1 MSKLRTLFATVL
13 ATGFLFAGIAVPSH
27 ADESIVSTFAGTYA
41 AEDKLA
47 GYTTSAS
54 VLPGEAL
61 KLRARSTGA
70 WTAKIVR
77 IGSYAGGDGRVV
89 DSVGTQVAVAQP
101 ECTTTAETFMVSC
114 PWNDTL
120 SMATGSWPT
129 GLYVARLESVDGYA
143 IAPFVVRSASNVG
156 KTVVNYGLFTV
167 AAYNKFGGASA
178 YRGLDNTSV
187 NKSTV
192 VSFDRPIDGTWALQH
207 FMRQEVTV
215 AIAVDRNLSDAA
227 WTTGVDMHSG
237 ATSLAGVT
245 SLVASGHD
253 EYWSVPQR
261 KALDKALSK
270 GTNFFKTG
278 ANTIYWRVRLQPSE
292 VGQNRQMAIYKDKL
306 LDPVKNSAD
315 TTVRWRHGPKANP
328 ESKTSA
334 TLYNNWHDYC
344 NEEPNDWVVTDPT
357 WWGYNNTGVA
367 AGTRIPGL
375 VGREVDQL
383 LRKFPIPTN
392 TRVVAHGEYVC
403 GSTGVPVT
411 KIHDATF
418 VTLKSGASVFAT
430 GSQMWPCAMNGNCV
444 GQGTTE
450 LTNNFT
456 RTVTD
461 NVIQV
466 FDAGKVKKVWRA
478 KNNVKTVYGK
488 TKFKYLK

>member
-1 MSKLRTLFATVL
+1 MSKFRYLITTIIAWASLVS
-13 ATGFLFAGIAVPSH
+13 GFVTPASAQEQI
-27 ADESIVSTFAGTYA
+27 ISTFDGVYA

-47 GYTTSAS
+47 GYTTYAS

-61 KLRARSTGA
+61 NIRVRSAGV
-70 WTAKIVR
+70 WSVKIVR
-77 IGSYAGGDGRVV
+77 IGSYSGGNGRVV
-89 DSVGTQVAVAQP
+89 DSMGSQAAVSQP
-101 ECTTTAETFMVSC
+101 DCTTTSDTFMVSC

-120 SMATGSWPT
+120 SFATSAWPT
-129 GLYVARLESVDGYA
+129 GLYVARMESADGYA
-143 IAPFVVRSASNVG
+143 IAPFVVRSSSNVG
-156 KTVVNYGLFTV
+156 KTVANYGALTV

-178 YRGLDNTSV
+178 YRGPDNTPT
-187 NKSTV
+187 NKSRV
-192 VSFDRPIDGTWALQH
+192 VSFDRPIDGTWALNH

-245 SLVASGHD
+245 SFVTSGHD

-261 KALDKALSK
+261 KVLDKALSK
-270 GTNFFKTG
+270 GTNLFKTG

-292 VGQNRQMAIYKDKL
+292 SGQNRQMAIYKDKL
-306 LDPVKNSAD
+306 LDPVQNSAE

-328 ESKTSA
+328 ESKNSA
-334 TLYNNWHDYC
+334 TLYNNWYDYC
-344 NEEPNDWVVTDPT
+344 GNEPQDWVVTDPT
-357 WWGYNNTGVA
+357 WWGYNNTGVV

-383 LRKFPIPTN
+383 IKKFSIPKK
-392 TRVVAHGEYVC
+392 TRIVAHGDYVC

-444 GQGTTE
+444 GQGTSDV
-450 LTNNFT
+450 TNAFA

-461 NVIQV
+461 NVLQV

>member
-1 MSKLRTLFATVL
+1 MRKLRAHFATVVT
-13 ATGFLFAGIAVPSH
+13 AGFLFAGVAVPSH
-27 ADESIVSTFAGTYA
+27 ADGAIISTFAGSYA

-54 VLPGEAL
+54 VLAGEAL
-61 KLRARSTGA
+61 KLRVRSAGE
-70 WTAKIVR
+70 WSVKIVR
-77 IGSYAGGDGRVV
+77 IGSYVGGYGRIV
-89 DSVGTQVAVAQP
+89 DSIGAQAAVSQP
-101 ECTTTAETFMVSC
+101 ECTTSVKTFMVEC

-120 SMATGSWPT
+120 TFTTGAWPT
-129 GLYVARLESVDGYA
+129 GLYVARLESADGYA
-143 IAPFVVRSASNVG
+143 VAPFVVRSASNVG
-156 KTVVNYGLFTV
+156 KTVVNFGLFTV

-178 YRGLDNTSV
+178 YRGLDNTAL
-187 NKSTV
+187 NKSRV

-227 WTTGVDMHSG
+227 WTTGVDIHSG
-237 ATSLAGVT
+237 TTSLTGVT

-261 KALDKALSK
+261 KVLDKALSK

-306 LDPVKNSAD
+306 LDPVQNSAE

-328 ESKTSA
+328 ESKNSA

-383 LRKFPIPTN
+383 LKKFPIPKN

-403 GSTGVPVT
+403 SSSGVPVT

-450 LTNNFT
+450 LTNSFT

-461 NVIQV
+461 NVLQV

>member
-1 MSKLRTLFATVL
+1 MSRFRSLIATTISL
-13 ATGFLFAGIAVPSH
+13 AFTVSSFVSPASAQDQI
-27 ADESIVSTFAGTYA
+27 ISTFDGVYA

-47 GYTTSAS
+47 GYTTSIS
-54 VLPGEAL
+54 VLPGEDL
-61 KLRARSTGA
+61 TLRVRSVGM
-70 WTAKIVR
+70 WSVKIIR
-77 IGSYAGGDGRVV
+77 IGSYAGGDGRVI
-89 DSVGTQVAVAQP
+89 DSVGAQGSVSQP
-101 ECTTTAETFMVSC
+101 DCTTTPDTIMVSC
-114 PWNDTL
+114 PWIDTL
-120 SMATGSWPT
+120 SFATSAWPT
-129 GLYVARLESVDGYA
+129 GLYVARMESADGYA
-143 IAPFVVRSASNVG
+143 IAPFVVRSSSNVG
-156 KTVVNYGLFTV
+156 KTVVNYGALTV

-178 YRGLDNTSV
+178 YRGLDNTAL

-192 VSFDRPIDGTWALQH
+192 VSFDRPIDGIWALQH

-237 ATSLAGVT
+237 ATSLAGVMSFVT
-245 SLVASGHD
+245 SGHD
-253 EYWSVPQR
+253 EYWTVAQR
-261 KALDKALSK
+261 KVLDKALAK
-270 GTNFFKTG
+270 GTNLFKTG

-292 VGQNRQMAIYKDKL
+292 VGQNRQMAIYKDRL
-306 LDPVKNSAD
+306 LDPVQNSAE
-315 TTVRWRHGPKANP
+315 TTVRWRNGPKANP
-328 ESKTSA
+328 ESKNSA

-344 NEEPNDWVVTDPT
+344 NEEPQDWVVTDPT
-357 WWGYNNTGVA
+357 WWGYNNTGVV

-383 LRKFPIPTN
+383 LKKYSIPKK
-392 TRVVAHGEYVC
+392 TRIVAHGEYVC

-450 LTNNFT
+450 LTNSFT

-461 NVIQV
+461 NVLQV
-466 FDAGKVKKVWRA
+466 FDAGKVKRGWRA
-478 KNNVKTVYGK
+478 KNNIKTVYGK

>member
-1 MSKLRTLFATVL
+1 MPKIQKLVATFVAFIFML
-13 ATGFLFAGIAVPSH
+13 AGFVTPASAQDQI
-27 ADESIVSTFAGTYA
+27 ISTFDGVYA

-47 GYTTSAS
+47 GYTTSVS

-61 KLRARSTGA
+61 KLRVRSVGT
-70 WTAKIVR
+70 WTVKIVR
-77 IGSYAGGDGRVV
+77 IGSYAVGNGRVV
-89 DSVGTQVAVAQP
+89 DSVGAQASVLQP
-101 ECTTTAETFMVSC
+101 DCTTTPDTFMVSC
-114 PWNDTL
+114 PWIDTL
-120 SMATGSWPT
+120 SLATSAWPT
-129 GLYVARLESVDGYA
+129 GLYVARMESADGYA
-143 IAPFVVRSASNVG
+143 IAPFVVRSSSNVG
-156 KTVVNYGLFTV
+156 KTVANYGVLTV

-178 YRGLDNTSV
+178 YRGLDNTPT
-187 NKSTV
+187 NKSRV
-192 VSFDRPIDGTWALQH
+192 VSFERPIDGTWALNH

-215 AIAVDRNLSDAA
+215 AIAVDRNLADAA

-245 SLVASGHD
+245 SFVTSGHD
-253 EYWSVPQR
+253 EYWSVAQR
-261 KALDKALSK
+261 KVLDKALAK
-270 GTNFFKTG
+270 GTNLFKTG

-306 LDPVKNSAD
+306 LDPVQNSAE

-328 ESKTSA
+328 ESKNSA
-334 TLYNNWHDYC
+334 TLYNNWYDYC
-344 NEEPNDWVVTDPT
+344 GNEPQDWVVNDPT
-357 WWGYNNTGVA
+357 WWGYNNTGVV

-383 LRKFPIPTN
+383 LKKFSIPKK
-392 TRVVAHGEYVC
+392 TRIVAHGDYVC
-403 GSTGVPVT
+403 GLTGVPVT

-450 LTNNFT
+450 LTNSFT

-461 NVIQV
+461 NVLQV
-466 FDAGKVKKVWRA
+466 FDAGKVKKKWRA
-478 KNNVKTVYGK
+478 VNNVKKVYGK